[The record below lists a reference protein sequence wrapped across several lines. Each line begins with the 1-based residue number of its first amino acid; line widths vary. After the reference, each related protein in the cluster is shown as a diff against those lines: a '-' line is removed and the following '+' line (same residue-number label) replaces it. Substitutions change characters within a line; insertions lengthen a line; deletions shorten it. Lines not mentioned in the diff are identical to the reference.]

1 MAFIIRI
8 EKSKSISTALRG
20 AMAWRELKAAAA
32 TNPNIAMH
40 KKNQPHHRP
49 IRLGFVALSDCAPLV
64 MAAELGLFA
73 EHGLDVELHR
83 EVGWATVRDKIIYGE
98 LDAAQAPAGLVV
110 AASCGLGSVQTECLT
125 GLVLNLHG
133 DAITLSQEL
142 WKKGVR
148 DGATLRREITASGE
162 RLVFGVV
169 HAYSAHSFLLRNWL
183 RAHRIDP
190 ERDVRIV
197 VVPPAQVHAN
207 LKAGHL
213 DGYCVGEPWNSL
225 AVLSKTGWC
234 VAVSEELAPRHP
246 EKVLMVRRDF
256 AERSEREHLALIAAL
271 TEACAFCARP
281 ENRERLME
289 TLAQPQYVGVPIHA
303 LRMSMAGTFDY
314 GNGRIEKQSSFHI
327 FSGEGVNEPS
337 SDKAQWVVRNL
348 LTSGLV
354 PDPSLV
360 PIERAAEWFR
370 ADIFQQAQPLITT
383 KNS

>member
-1 MAFIIRI
+1 
-8 EKSKSISTALRG
+8 
-20 AMAWRELKAAAA
+20 
-32 TNPNIAMH
+32 MH

-49 IRLGFVALSDCAPLV
+49 IRLGFVALSDCAPLG

-73 EHGLDVELHR
+73 EHGLEVELHR

-98 LDAAQAPAGLVV
+98 LEAAHAPAGLVV

-133 DAITLSQEL
+133 NAITLAQSL
-142 WKKGVR
+142 WQRGVR
-148 DGATLRREITASGE
+148 DGGTLRREITESGA
-162 RLVFGVV
+162 RFVFGVV

-190 ERDVRIV
+190 QRDVRIV
-197 VVPPAQVHAN
+197 TVPPAQVHVN

-234 VAVSEELAPRHP
+234 VATSEDLAPQHP

-271 TEACAFCARP
+271 VEACEFCARP

-314 GNGRIEKQSSFHI
+314 GNGRVEKQPAFHV
-327 FSGEGVNEPS
+327 FAGEGVNEPS
-337 SDKAQWVVRNL
+337 LEKAEWVVRNL
-348 LTSGLV
+348 LASGLV
-354 PDPSLV
+354 NDPSLV
-360 PIERAAEWFR
+360 PIERASEWFR
-370 ADIFQQAQPLITT
+370 PDIFRQATSLLTT
-383 KNS
+383 NHP

>member
-1 MAFIIRI
+1 
-8 EKSKSISTALRG
+8 
-20 AMAWRELKAAAA
+20 MAWRELKAAT
-32 TNPNIAMH
+32 TNPNIAMR
-40 KKNQPHHRP
+40 KNNQPRHRP
-49 IRLGFVALSDCAPLV
+49 LRLGFVALSDCAPIV

-73 EHGLDVELHR
+73 EHGLEVELHR

-98 LDAAQAPAGLVV
+98 LEAAHAPAGLVV

-133 DAITLSQEL
+133 NAITLSENL
-142 WKKGVR
+142 WRKGVR
-148 DGATLRREITASGE
+148 NGRTLRREITESGA
-162 RLVFGVV
+162 RYTFGVV

-190 ERDVRIV
+190 QRDVQIV
-197 VVPPAQVHAN
+197 VVPPAQVHVN
-207 LKAGHL
+207 LKARHL

-234 VAVSEELAPRHP
+234 VATSEELAPRHP

-271 TEACAFCARP
+271 IEACEFCARP

-289 TLAQPQYVGVPIHA
+289 TLAQPQYVGVPIQA

-314 GNGRIEKQSSFHI
+314 GNGRVEKQPAFHV
-327 FSGEGVNEPS
+327 FAGEGVNEPS
-337 SDKAQWVVRNL
+337 PEKAEWVVRNL
-348 LTSGLV
+348 LASGLV
-354 PDPSLV
+354 NDPSLV

-370 ADIFQQAQPLITT
+370 PDIFRQATSFLTT
-383 KNS
+383 SHP